1 MFGLEGRRLGGMDG
15 SHLNG
20 FLEEGDRQ
28 CPRPPER
35 QKQAKRQRSRKQILV
50 HCKEDLALCRAA
62 QPCKEEASD
71 VGRWRRGSR
80 ARSGWTADP
89 AATPNQSRS
98 SLVQLKASLS

>member
-1 MFGLEGRRLGGMDG
+1 MFGLEGRRLGGGMNG

-28 CPRPPER
+28 RPRPPER
-35 QKQAKRQRSRKQILV
+35 QKQAKRQRSRKQV
-50 HCKEDLALCRAA
+50 HCKEDLALCGAA

-71 VGRWRRGSR
+71 VGPWRRGSR
-80 ARSGWTADP
+80 VRSGWAADP

-98 SLVQLKASLS
+98 SLVHLKASLS